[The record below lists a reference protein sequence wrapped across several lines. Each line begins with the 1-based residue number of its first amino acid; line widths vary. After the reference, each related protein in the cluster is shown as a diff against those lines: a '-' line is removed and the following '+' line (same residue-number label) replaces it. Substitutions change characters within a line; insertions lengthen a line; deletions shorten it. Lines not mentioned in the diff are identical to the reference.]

1 MSAVYFLIPGARLPK
16 AVIPSVSPTL
26 DRRVFD
32 ELTRG
37 ADPVQVQQLVQR
49 PILEGAVHLVW
60 LQQVIGKLGGMP
72 QTAAFEWE
80 AVRF

>member
-16 AVIPSVSPTL
+16 AVIPSVTSTL

-72 QTAAFEWE
+72 QP
-80 AVRF
+80 

>member
-16 AVIPSVSPTL
+16 AVISSVTSTL

-49 PILEGAVHLVW
+49 PIL
-60 LQQVIGKLGGMP
+60 
-72 QTAAFEWE
+72 
-80 AVRF
+80 